1 WRVRSDELQRLVVR
15 LCSLGLMHVEDLASA
30 GDSVPPVRR
39 RKATLA
45 DDVPTCPGVYLF
57 LGPRQEVL
65 YVGTASNLRRRV
77 RSYFTAAGMRKRIGE
92 MVDLATAVR
101 PIPYT
106 TPLEAAVRDLRA
118 TAEHDPRY
126 NRRTGPPR
134 TGRSPAPPHWRR
146 PCPSGAPSPST
157 TRATTAAPAP
167 RSGAPGSGSPPRPTR
182 GCRWRAPLPRSTA
195 EHAWVRS
202 PPGLVLLLLW

>member
-65 YVGTASNLRRRV
+65 YVGTATNLRCGV
-77 RSYFTAAGMRKRIGE
+77 RSYFTAAEKRKRIGE

-101 PIPYT
+101 PIPCA
-106 TPLEAAVRDLRA
+106 TPLEAAVRELRA
-118 TAEHDPRY
+118 IAEHDPRY
-126 NRRTGPPR
+126 NRRSRTPQRRPWVRLTAEAYPR
-134 TGRSPAPPHWRR
+134 LSVARNAPPLDGGACLG
-146 PCPSGAPSPST
+146 PFPS
-157 TRATTAAPAP
+157 RASASLAVEAIVAATGL
-167 RSGAPGSGSPPRPTR
+167 RT
-182 GCRWRAPLPRSTA
+182 CTAPLPR
-195 EHAWVRS
+195 V
-202 PPGLVLLLLW
+202 P